1 MTKKTCIVIT
11 GPTAAG
17 KTRLAIELARYYNTQ
32 IISADSRQCY
42 TELNIG
48 VAKPSQLQLKQVNHY
63 FINSHSIKEEVNAAV
78 FETYAL
84 NAVDEI
90 FKTHETAIM
99 VGGTGLYINAFCN
112 GLDDIPAIPKSIRER
127 VNEEYAQKGLPWLQM
142 EVAKNDPIFYGNGE
156 IHNPQR
162 MIRALEVILSTGKS
176 IRSFQQQQRITRPFS
191 IIKIGIDLPRP
202 ELYHNINQRVDQM
215 MAEGL
220 QEEIQSLI
228 PYRNLNALHTVG
240 YNEFFEAMDKGLPVD
255 YAIEQIKKNT
265 RHYAKRQ
272 LTWFRKDKEINW
284 FNYLELSQIISYIN
298 NLVQ

>member
-1 MTKKTCIVIT
+1 MTKKTCIIIT

-17 KTRLAIELARYYNTQ
+17 KTRLAIELAQHYKTQ
-32 IISADSRQCY
+32 IVSADSRQCY

-48 VAKPSQLQLKQVNHY
+48 VAKPSLEQLNDVKHY

-84 NAVDEI
+84 QTMDEI
-90 FKTHETAIM
+90 FSTHNTAIM
-99 VGGTGLYINAFCN
+99 VGGTGLYIKAFCN
-112 GLDDIPAIPKSIRER
+112 GLDDIPAIPTSIRES
-127 VNEEYAQKGLPWLQM
+127 VNEAYAEKGLPWLQM
-142 EVAKNDPIFYGNGE
+142 QVAKNDPLFYNDGE

-162 MIRALEVILSTGKS
+162 MIRALEVILATGKS
-176 IRSFQQQQRITRPFS
+176 IRSFQQQQKIIRPFS
-191 IIKIGIDLPRP
+191 IVKIGIDLPRP
-202 ELYHNINQRVDQM
+202 ALYNNINQRVDQM

-220 QEEIQSLI
+220 LEEVQSLL
-228 PYRNLNALHTVG
+228 PYRNLNALQTVG
-240 YNEFFEAMDKGLPVD
+240 YNELFEAMDKGSSVE
-255 YAIEQIKKNT
+255 YAVEQIKKNT

-284 FNYLELSQIISYIN
+284 FTYLELNQIIAFIN

>member
-17 KTRLAIELARYYNTQ
+17 KTRLAIELAQYYNTQ

-48 VAKPSQLQLKQVNHY
+48 VAKPSLYQLKQVKHY

-84 NAVDEI
+84 NDIDEI
-90 FKTHETAIM
+90 FKTHDTAIM
-99 VGGTGLYINAFCN
+99 VGGTGLYIKAFCN
-112 GLDDIPAIPKSIRER
+112 GLDDIPAIPLSTREW
-127 VNEEYAQKGLPWLQM
+127 VNEQYAQKGLPWLQM
-142 EVAKNDPIFYGNGE
+142 TIAQNDPTFYAEGE
-156 IHNPQR
+156 IQNPHR
-162 MIRALEVILSTGKS
+162 MIRALEVILATGKS
-176 IRSFQQQQRITRPFS
+176 IRSFQQQQKLTRPFS

-202 ELYHNINQRVDQM
+202 ELYNNINQRVDQM

-220 QEEIQSLI
+220 QEEVQSLI
-228 PYRNLNALHTVG
+228 PYRNLKALQTVG
-240 YNEFFEAMDKGLPVD
+240 YNELLEGMDNGLP
-255 YAIEQIKKNT
+255 ATWAAEQIKKNT

-284 FNYLELSQIISYIN
+284 FKYLELSQIIAYIN